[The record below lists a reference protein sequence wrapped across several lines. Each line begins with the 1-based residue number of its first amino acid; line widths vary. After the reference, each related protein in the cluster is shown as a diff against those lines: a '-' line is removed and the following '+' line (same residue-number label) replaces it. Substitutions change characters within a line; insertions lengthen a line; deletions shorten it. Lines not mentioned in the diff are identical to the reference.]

1 MHSRRDSSH
10 RRRRRGA
17 PAVGRKRAV
26 AKVKKNRKSARVRR
40 KSGGGLY
47 GMDLLAHLFEIM
59 DLFPIASEE
68 AVGELAGRMMA
79 ERLRREAAERRF
91 CLESGGG
98 PAKTS

>member
-1 MHSRRDSSH
+1 
-10 RRRRRGA
+10 
-17 PAVGRKRAV
+17 
-26 AKVKKNRKSARVRR
+26 
-40 KSGGGLY
+40 
-47 GMDLLAHLFEIM
+47 MDLLAHLFEIM